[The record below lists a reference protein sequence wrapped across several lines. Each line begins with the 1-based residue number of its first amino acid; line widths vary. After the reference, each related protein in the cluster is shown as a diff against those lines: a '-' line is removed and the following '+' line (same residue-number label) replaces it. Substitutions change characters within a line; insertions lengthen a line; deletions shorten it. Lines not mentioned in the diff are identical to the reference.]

1 MQPSGSTAPRSNLAL
16 AECSMWVRRC
26 LNAST
31 RPCFVCGSSGART
44 SSANL
49 VIPQRTRRS
58 PLFIKKYTLSVAN
71 WWCPGS
77 IVAVNGMAFA
87 CLGPP
92 PYSRR
97 LLGCSVRGRRVGHS
111 QATTQFLTTDP
122 SVVGY
127 HNERFGGTK
136 LWLTGFGKSAWP
148 GRRKRFRHAARRY
161 GGREPPEI
169 SPIFKADKGMASL
182 QIVRLS

>member
-1 MQPSGSTAPRSNLAL
+1 MQPSGCTAPRSNLAL
-16 AECSMWVRRC
+16 AECSMWVRHC
-26 LNAST
+26 LNAWT

-111 QATTQFLTTDP
+111 QATTQFRTTDS
-122 SVVGY
+122 SVAGY

-136 LWLTGFGKSAWP
+136 LWLTGFGKSGFGSKAATLHICIV
-148 GRRKRFRHAARRY
+148 GFAASSISSLTLLLRLRDHALA
-161 GGREPPEI
+161 
-169 SPIFKADKGMASL
+169 
-182 QIVRLS
+182 